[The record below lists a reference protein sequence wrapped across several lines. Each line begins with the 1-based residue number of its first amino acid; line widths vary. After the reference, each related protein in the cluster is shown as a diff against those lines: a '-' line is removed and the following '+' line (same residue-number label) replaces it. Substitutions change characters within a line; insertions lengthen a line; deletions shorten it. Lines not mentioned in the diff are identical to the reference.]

1 MGDVLSRSECVKIEI
16 LLLFVIQ
23 SEAKDLGFIL
33 YVIEIL
39 PPYGR
44 LNDKMISVLN
54 FDTPSLLR
62 SG

>member
-1 MGDVLSRSECVKIEI
+1 MVLKTRGCIKIEI
-16 LLLFVIQ
+16 PHLFVIQ

-44 LNDKMISVLN
+44 LNDKMISVLI
-54 FDTPSLLR
+54 FDFTLFA
-62 SG
+62 